1 MMWRAAAPNYTQ
13 LLRVSQ
19 DICPSNT
26 FVLTSPPRLG
36 ALLQEPQELHFIIEN
51 FIIAF
56 TTLFTNCMII
66 SLSALPG
73 FEFSHF
79 YFFLRNVLFWEGEV
93 GNT

>member
-1 MMWRAAAPNYTQ
+1 MMWRTVALNSTQ

-19 DICPSNT
+19 DTCPSNM
-26 FVLTSPPRLG
+26 FVLTSPPKLG

-66 SLSALPG
+66 SLSPLPG

-79 YFFLRNVLFWEGEV
+79 YFFLKIFLFWEGE
-93 GNT
+93 